1 MEIITTIHEM
11 QAISDK
17 LRAEGKKI
25 ACVPTMGYLHEG
37 HLSLVKR
44 AKELADVVILT
55 LFVNPTQFAPNEDFN
70 RYPRDFAMDSAN
82 CEKAGVDYILHPEV
96 QEMYP
101 GAYNTE
107 INIKEISKKFEGT
120 FRPIHFNG
128 VATVVA
134 KLFMATKPHYAVFG
148 QKDYQ
153 QTLVVKQLV
162 RDLLIDVSIVV
173 APTIREADGL
183 AKSSR
188 NIYLSETDRKIA
200 PTIYKA
206 LETAVEEIHKGEKRR
221 KVINAIMHNVLRSAT
236 AFHIDY
242 ALSADADTLD
252 EPDEFIPGQRIVLL
266 IAAYLGKTRLIDNY
280 VVSLPSAISSNPERF
295 EQM

>member
-1 MEIITTIHEM
+1 MEIITKVKQM
-11 QAISDK
+11 QSIADK
-17 LRAEGKKI
+17 LRADGKKL
-25 ACVPTMGYLHEG
+25 AVVPTMGYLHEG

-44 AKELADVVILT
+44 AKEIADIVIVS

-70 RYPRDFAMDSAN
+70 RYPRDFAMDCHN
-82 CEKAGVDYILHPEV
+82 CEIAGVDFILHPEI

-107 INIKEISKKFEGT
+107 INIKEISKKFEGS

-128 VATVVA
+128 VATVVN
-134 KLFMATKPHYAVFG
+134 KIFMATKPHFALFG

-153 QTLVVKQLV
+153 QTLVIKQLV

-188 NIYLSETDRKIA
+188 NIFLSQQERQTA
-200 PTIYKA
+200 TTIYKA

-221 KVINAIMHNVLRSAT
+221 KVINGTMHNVLRSAA

-242 ALSADADTLD
+242 AMSADADTLD
-252 EPDEFIPGQRIVLL
+252 EPEEFIPGQRIVLL

-280 VVSLPSAISSNPERF
+280 VVSLPSSISSYPERF
-295 EQM
+295 ENI